1 MCARMVIRSKTS
13 RVQRLLIYYY
23 LFLNL
28 WRKYRL
34 VGFEVFT
41 AVVMIWRR
49 VVRCVATD
57 VSEEHS
63 ASIFR
68 VEEKS
73 SKPTS
78 KQVAAETRRH
88 IPEYDTLQV

>member
-1 MCARMVIRSKTS
+1 MTPCS
-13 RVQRLLIYYY
+13 
-23 LFLNL
+23 
-28 WRKYRL
+28 
-34 VGFEVFT
+34 
-41 AVVMIWRR
+41 
-49 VVRCVATD
+49 RCVATD

-78 KQVAAETRRH
+78 KQVAGRLLHNGLHGVISQKMILFITTTVKTSKPDFVH
-88 IPEYDTLQV
+88 YI